1 MADQDAADRKERLMN
16 VAAPFAAPPQSPEL
30 VQPTDGALH
39 DPADRPQSLC
49 TSRAPLGDHGLNAP
63 LPQGQS
69 MSHRI
74 ISLVRPQTL
83 WSAARTTRFAGY
95 RGNGVNEGN
104 QLGDVSGIGP
114 RDRLGHRRALSVD
127 EDVMLRS
134 ALAAI
139 RGVRPDLVPPKTAR
153 TLELSAT
160 VRDQSSLSAACSL
173 LSNIWW
179 RSSHTP
185 ASCQSRS
192 RLQHVIPHPHPISLG
207 KSSQG
212 IPVRRTNTI
221 PVSAARLSTG
231 LRPGYRKR
239 RGLTGGR
246 SGSISAPNSPRT
258 LSRAMFGPPCPFLV
272 STNRAGRNH
281 SFH

>member
-1 MADQDAADRKERLMN
+1 MN
-16 VAAPFAAPPQSPEL
+16 VAAPFVAHPQSPEL
-30 VQPTDGALH
+30 VQPTDGAFH

-104 QLGDVSGIGP
+104 QLGDVSGIGT

-139 RGVRPDLVPPKTAR
+139 RGVRADLIPPKTAR

-179 RSSHTP
+179 MSSHTP

-192 RLQHVIPHPHPISLG
+192 RLQHVIPHPHPISWG
-207 KSSQG
+207 ISSQG

-239 RGLTGGR
+239 RGFTGGR
-246 SGSISAPNSPRT
+246 SGSISPHNSSVT
-258 LSRAMFGPPCPFLV
+258 ISRAMFGPPCPFLASAKQAV
-272 STNRAGRNH
+272 RNQ
-281 SFH
+281 SFC